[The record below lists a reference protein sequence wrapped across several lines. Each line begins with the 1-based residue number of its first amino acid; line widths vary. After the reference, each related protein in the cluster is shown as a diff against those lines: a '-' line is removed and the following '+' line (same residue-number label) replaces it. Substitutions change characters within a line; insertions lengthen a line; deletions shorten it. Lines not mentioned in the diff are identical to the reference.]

1 MKTIKWNE
9 NHLCSLFNGCWA
21 LSNSCF
27 SLMFLINKRSLAKL
41 QFVVN
46 FELLGEVEQSAS
58 PSVAVSK
65 PSLAQELLGEISS
78 EDEAPMDSDL
88 DQPDRAGGD
97 ELNAEVGDAEAEAAA
112 PPSKRA
118 RINAT
123 SPLCIPEVSLSEYS
137 AAGNGDGDER
147 VEGGN
152 AEAGNAVPTTLD
164 AICDDLRIT
173 DDEEER
179 DGFE

>member
-1 MKTIKWNE
+1 M
-9 NHLCSLFNGCWA
+9 
-21 LSNSCF
+21 
-27 SLMFLINKRSLAKL
+27 
-41 QFVVN
+41 
-46 FELLGEVEQSAS
+46 EQSAS
-58 PSVAVSK
+58 PSGAVLK

-78 EDEAPMDSDL
+78 EDEAPMESEF
-88 DQPDRAGGD
+88 DQLDRAGGD
-97 ELNAEVGDAEAEAAA
+97 EMSAEVGDAEAEAAA

-123 SPLCIPEVSLSEYS
+123 SPLCIPDVSLPEYS
-137 AAGNGDGDER
+137 ADGDGDGDER

-152 AEAGNAVPTTLD
+152 AEAGSAVPTTLD